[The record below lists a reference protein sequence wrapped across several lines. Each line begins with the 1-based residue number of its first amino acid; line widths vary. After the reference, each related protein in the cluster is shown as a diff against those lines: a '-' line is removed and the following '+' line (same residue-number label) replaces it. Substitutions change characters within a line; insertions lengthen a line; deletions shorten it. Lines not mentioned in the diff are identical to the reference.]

1 MASNSFVL
9 KNVVSLNHEELGRGS
24 YGRVYKVK
32 YCETICAAKE
42 VHSALVDDLQES
54 ESRRITELFSQEFG
68 KCSMFRHPNIVQF
81 LGVYYPHGEAGT
93 FKTPLPVIVMEKL
106 ADSLTSYVDKHK
118 SIPVH
123 IKYSVVHDVSH
134 GLCYLHNHDPPIVHQ
149 NLSPSNVLLTPQPVA
164 KISCLGMTKVIKAKS
179 KKKMLQVPDFDD
191 FMAPEALGGS
201 PVYGPPM
208 DVFSFAG
215 IILYTFTQQWP
226 KPTELIQFESK
237 TKMLRWQQQYLDR
250 MTGRANALRPLVEEC
265 LNYDPAVRPTITN
278 VCKRIQVCMDAYM
291 KDTEFSQDI
300 ITLYQ
305 HNTELKDEITRKS
318 FENENLRSENVQMNS
333 IIEKYRTLGK
343 ELMTKR
349 SKLRMVS

>member
-1 MASNSFVL
+1 M
-9 KNVVSLNHEELGRGS
+9 
-24 YGRVYKVK
+24 VK

-42 VHSALVDDLQES
+42 VHSALVNDLQEA
-54 ESRRITELFSQEFG
+54 ESRRITELFSQEFC
-68 KCSMFRHPNIVQF
+68 KCSVFRHPNIVQF
-81 LGVYYPHGEAGT
+81 LGVYYPHEEAGA

-106 ADSLTSYVDKHK
+106 ADSLTSYVDKRK

-123 IKYSVVHDVSH
+123 IKYSIVHDVSR

-179 KKKMLQVPDFDD
+179 KKKMLQVLDFDD
-191 FMAPEALGGS
+191 FMAPEALGDA

-215 IILYTFTQQWP
+215 IIIHTFTQQWP

-278 VCKRIQVCMDAYM
+278 VCKRIQVCKDAYM

-305 HNTELKDEITRKS
+305 HNAELKDKITRKS
-318 FENENLRSENVQMNS
+318 FESKNLRSENVQMNS
-333 IIEKYRTLGK
+333 IRTLGK
-343 ELMTKR
+343 ELKTKR
-349 SKLRMVS
+349 SKLRIVS